1 MDWQTIK
8 HFGKVKYF
16 NISYVVILVVPI
28 VKEIFEKINHSLNKE
43 VYFIPFTIV
52 ILYAASLFYALG
64 IALYQFFC
72 PKLIKSYDKVQDYI
86 RDNMQIYLTAYPD
99 LKLQIIR
106 ANLTDIQK
114 ESKAKIEALLKEDT
128 TASRATL
135 EKEME
140 SLLPSCVQ
148 HFMTNEYNT
157 SLTKYKILMWLSF
170 LLYLIGTG
178 IIVFLLFR
186 KSYFVLFN

>member
-16 NISYVVILVVPI
+16 NISYVAILLVPI
-28 VKEIFEKINHSLNKE
+28 IKEIFDKINHSLGKE
-43 VYFIPFTIV
+43 VYFIPHTIV
-52 ILYAASLFYALG
+52 LLYVASLFYALG

-72 PKLIKSYDKVQDYI
+72 PKLIKSYDKVQDFI

-106 ANLTDIQK
+106 TNLTDLQK
-114 ESKAKIEALLKEDT
+114 ASKEKIEMLVKDDS
-128 TASRATL
+128 TASRTAL

-140 SLLPSCVQ
+140 LLLPSCVQ
-148 HFMTNEYNT
+148 HFLTNEYNT
-157 SLTKYKILMWLSF
+157 SLTKYKFLMWVSF
-170 LLYLIGTG
+170 LLYIIGTG

-186 KSYFVLFN
+186 KSYIVLFN

>member
-16 NISYVVILVVPI
+16 NISYVAILLVPI
-28 VKEIFEKINHSLNKE
+28 IKEIFDKINHNLGKE
-43 VYFIPFTIV
+43 VYFIPYTIV
-52 ILYAASLFYALG
+52 LLYAASLFYALG

-106 ANLTDIQK
+106 TNLTDIQK
-114 ESKAKIEALLKEDT
+114 ASKEKIETLVNEDT
-128 TASRATL
+128 VASRAAL
-135 EKEME
+135 ENEME
-140 SLLPSCVQ
+140 ILLPSCVQ
-148 HFMTNEYNT
+148 HYLTNEYNT
-157 SLTKYKILMWLSF
+157 LLTKYKFLMCVSLF
-170 LLYLIGTG
+170 LYLIGTG
-178 IIVFLLFR
+178 IIVFLMFR
-186 KSYFVLFN
+186 KSYIVLFN

>member
-16 NISYVVILVVPI
+16 NISYIVILLVPI
-28 VKEIFEKINHSLNKE
+28 IKEIFDKINHNLNNK
-43 VYFIPFTIV
+43 VYFIPYTV
-52 ILYAASLFYALG
+52 VLLYLASLFYALG

-106 ANLTDIQK
+106 TNLTDIQK
-114 ESKAKIEALLKEDT
+114 VSKEKIEMLVKEDT
-128 TASRATL
+128 TLSRTAL

-140 SLLPSCVQ
+140 ILLPSCVQ
-148 HFMTNEYNT
+148 HYLTNEYNT
-157 SLTKYKILMWLSF
+157 SLTKYKFLMLASF
-170 LLYLIGTG
+170 LFYIIGTG

-186 KSYFVLFN
+186 KSYIVLFN